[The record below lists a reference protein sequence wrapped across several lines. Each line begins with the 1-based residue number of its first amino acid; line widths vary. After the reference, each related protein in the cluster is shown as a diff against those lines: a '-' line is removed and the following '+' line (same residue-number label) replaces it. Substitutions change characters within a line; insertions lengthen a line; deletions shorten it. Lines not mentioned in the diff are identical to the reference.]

1 MAELLTV
8 EHAFVAIKYT
18 YQICK
23 KMYYAPKVVKEVKA
37 ATKRVAKT
45 VKNIRQ
51 RMKDP
56 DSSFHSAEADM

>member
-1 MAELLTV
+1 MAELLTI
-8 EHAFVAIKYT
+8 ENAFAAAQYT

-45 VKNIRQ
+45 VKNVRT
-51 RMKDP
+51 RMRDP
-56 DSSFHSAEADM
+56 QSSFHTAGAEM